1 MFEENTDELLQ
12 SKLLI
17 LYILNRVDIPML
29 NNDITQFV
37 LEHNYMNYFLIQQ
50 FLGELV
56 NSKFI
61 EITTKEG
68 NEYYN
73 LTKAGKDSLTF
84 FEDRIPSKIKESV
97 NETYKEK
104 KKQIV
109 QKSQIIAN
117 YFKKSETEYIVI
129 LKVIEKES
137 VIFSLTLDIPSPE
150 QAQMICDNWKKN
162 SSKVFKDILDSLIKE
177 Y

>member
-1 MFEENTDELLQ
+1 MFEDNSDELLK

-17 LYILNRVDIPML
+17 LYIMNRVDIPML

-68 NEYYN
+68 SEYYE
-73 LTKAGKDSLTF
+73 LTKAGRDSLAF
-84 FEDRIPSKIKESV
+84 FEDRIPEEIKNSID
-97 NETYKEK
+97 ETYQEK
-104 KKQIV
+104 KRQIV
-109 QKSQIIAN
+109 LKSQIIAN
-117 YFKKSETEYIVI
+117 YFKKSESEYIVI
-129 LKVIEKES
+129 LKVVEKDS
-137 VIFSLTLDIPSPE
+137 VIFSLTLDVPSPQ
-150 QAQMICDNWKKN
+150 QAQMICDNWKDN
-162 SSKVFKDILDSLIKE
+162 SSDVFKDIMNALIKE